1 MSHAT
6 VRATIL
12 PEIIRLICAEQKV
25 SEREALDLFYGSAT
39 GASFAD
45 DDTGLYGQSALY
57 IYGLFRE
64 EMQER
69 KQEL

>member
-12 PEIIRLICAEQKV
+12 PEIIRLISAEQKV
-25 SEREALDLFYGSAT
+25 SEREALDLFYSSAT